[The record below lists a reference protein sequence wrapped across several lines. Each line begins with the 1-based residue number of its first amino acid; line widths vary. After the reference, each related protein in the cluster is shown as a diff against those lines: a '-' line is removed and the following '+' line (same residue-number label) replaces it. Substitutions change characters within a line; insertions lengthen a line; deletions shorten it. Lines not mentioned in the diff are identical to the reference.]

1 MVRPTITQEERN
13 GDVRVCASLDGP
25 PGGIADPVE
34 VEFTSSSGNNAL
46 I

>member
-1 MVRPTITQEERN
+1 MVRPIITQAERS

-25 PGGIADPVE
+25 PGGIAEPVE
-34 VEFTSSSGNNAL
+34 AEFTSSSGNKAL